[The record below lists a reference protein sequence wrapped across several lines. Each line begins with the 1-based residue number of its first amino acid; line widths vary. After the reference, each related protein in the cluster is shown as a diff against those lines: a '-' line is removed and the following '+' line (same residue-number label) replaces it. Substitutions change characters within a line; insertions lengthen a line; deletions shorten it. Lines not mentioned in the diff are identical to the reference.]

1 MFAIESVKARSYEKG
16 FHDSRKIGIEKT
28 KEKLAE
34 EVYQCENC
42 GFKHGGIKALQAAG
56 VDPAS
61 PLYQSYT
68 FPFEAFDAEKIDDEG
83 GVE

>member
-1 MFAIESVKARSYEKG
+1 MFAIESTKARSYEKG
-16 FHDSRKIGIEKT
+16 FHEGQKIGIEKM

-34 EVYQCENC
+34 EICRCENR
-42 GFKHGGIKALQAAG
+42 GFKHGWTKALQAAG

-68 FPFEAFDAEKIDDEG
+68 FPFKAFEAEKTNDEG
-83 GVE
+83 GAK